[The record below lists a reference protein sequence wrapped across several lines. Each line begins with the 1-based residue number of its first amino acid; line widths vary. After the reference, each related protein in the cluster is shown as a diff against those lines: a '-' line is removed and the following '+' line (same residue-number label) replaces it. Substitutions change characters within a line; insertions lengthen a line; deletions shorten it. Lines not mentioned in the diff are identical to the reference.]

1 MVVVVMVV
9 GGLRALRTVIEVHIT
24 ALYLL
29 TLHSTTVQLVPLAK
43 GRGCVCASR
52 VLGLGVGVGVEV
64 EVVGI

>member
-9 GGLRALRTVIEVHIT
+9 GGLRALRTVILKHIIEVHIT

-43 GRGCVCASR
+43 GLSREGGVCAQ
-52 VLGLGVGVGVEV
+52 VGF
-64 EVVGI
+64 